1 MPDAYKGTV
10 VSIVCGLMAGS
21 VPYIITLLKARA
33 EFKKE
38 DRNLTAK
45 ERNQLTVDLRME
57 RETLRAEFKDEKAEW
72 KKELEILAKERDVEV
87 AALRKENLE
96 CLQTAARQTQ
106 LIAGLTQ
113 DIEELNLTCRTLE
126 SKLEKLN
133 AR

>member
-1 MPDAYKGTV
+1 MPDAYKVPV
-10 VSIVCGLMAGS
+10 VSLVCGLMAGC
-21 VPYIITLLKARA
+21 VPEIIRLIKARA

-106 LIAGLTQ
+106 LIEGLTT
-113 DIEELNLTCRTLE
+113 DIQELNLKCSTLE
-126 SKLEKLN
+126 LKLEKLN
-133 AR
+133 R